1 MKTEVTP
8 QRVKFFAAAAAEG
21 VLQVKLQKETD
32 AKQTLAVEKLL
43 LSLTLTM
50 CVPGVDVRDLTE
62 TLEQIEDLMECF
74 GQLGKTGGLDLN
86 NKNPKKK
93 AKK

>member
-1 MKTEVTP
+1 M
-8 QRVKFFAAAAAEG
+8 
-21 VLQVKLQKETD
+21 KLQKETD

-74 GQLGKTGGLDLN
+74 GQLGKTSGLDLN